1 MNINNQSTELPF
13 APSENPFVVEHGGF
27 YRRWFS
33 MIDDIEILKKTV
45 ASLEGTT
52 DNNWVPLWSAVGKQ
66 YEDEA
71 ESSLEKGNLNEG
83 KKKITTGKVIL

>member
-45 ASLEGTT
+45 ASLE
-52 DNNWVPLWSAVGKQ
+52 
-66 YEDEA
+66 
-71 ESSLEKGNLNEG
+71 
-83 KKKITTGKVIL
+83 